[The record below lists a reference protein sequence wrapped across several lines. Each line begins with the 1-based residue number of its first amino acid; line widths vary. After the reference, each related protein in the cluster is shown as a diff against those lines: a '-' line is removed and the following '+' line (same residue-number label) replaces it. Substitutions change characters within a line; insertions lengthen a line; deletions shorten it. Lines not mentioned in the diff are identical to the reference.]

1 MSYSASHLRPVHAL
15 IVTICESMEAMP
27 QLSVLG
33 ILDQIFLFALYTV
46 CGSVAGI
53 LSPFPSTSSLSQLL
67 KYGDLLPTLE

>member
-1 MSYSASHLRPVHAL
+1 
-15 IVTICESMEAMP
+15 MEAMP